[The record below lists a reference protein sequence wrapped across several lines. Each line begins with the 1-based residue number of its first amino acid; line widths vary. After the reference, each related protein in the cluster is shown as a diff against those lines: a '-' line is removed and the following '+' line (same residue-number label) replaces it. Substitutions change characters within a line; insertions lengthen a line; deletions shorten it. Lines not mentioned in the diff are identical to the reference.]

1 MGFFSKFKE
10 EDSEKAKGNGNS
22 KVVGY
27 EEPTLDINLNIGTT
41 GVRSADKDISKKY
54 DYEKIRSD
62 VDLAVVKR
70 MIQILDKVETKTQFF
85 TQLEDDEIPLITL
98 VALGITS
105 EESINAYRTL
115 RARGLDTYKA
125 DVTTTQSVD
134 DEYRNEVMANTVEL
148 PQLSVLGTGLVDEPL
163 TSEELYRA
171 EVKNR
176 IKLEEDL
183 RDAERK
189 IRRLEE
195 RKVEPEPTYT
205 DVVKQE
211 IVDLHGIL
219 EEEEDTSAEDEEQ
232 LSTEEFKSWNSEFD
246 KLKEVVYGQKK
257 EEEEQEQLDKA
268 TVTSVE
274 DIADDG
280 QYQAVKSVHKVSIKE
295 KQDKEIYVLSEPFEL
310 EEELDGYKVIFVS
323 EPNDLVIFTASKDNL
338 LVITRAI
345 PSQLVDMFIE
355 WVGSVSMKG
364 IKIRAVTL
372 KGLEVKHAVIEGE
385 IELTQESLD
394 NYYEQNKMSKYVGT
408 GVGTFFDLEASLD
421 GL

>member
-1 MGFFSKFKE
+1 
-10 EDSEKAKGNGNS
+10 
-22 KVVGY
+22 
-27 EEPTLDINLNIGTT
+27 
-41 GVRSADKDISKKY
+41 
-54 DYEKIRSD
+54 
-62 VDLAVVKR
+62 
-70 MIQILDKVETKTQFF
+70 
-85 TQLEDDEIPLITL
+85 
-98 VALGITS
+98 
-105 EESINAYRTL
+105 
-115 RARGLDTYKA
+115 
-125 DVTTTQSVD
+125 
-134 DEYRNEVMANTVEL
+134 MANTVEL
-148 PQLSVLGTGLVDEPL
+148 PQLSVLGTGVVDEPL

-274 DIADDG
+274 DIANDG

-310 EEELDGYKVIFVS
+310 EEELEGYKVIFVS

-385 IELTQESLD
+385 VELTQESLD

>member
-10 EDSEKAKGNGNS
+10 EDSEKAKGSGNS

-148 PQLSVLGTGLVDEPL
+148 PQLSILGTGVVDEPL

-274 DIADDG
+274 DIANDG

-372 KGLEVKHAVIEGE
+372 KGLEVKHAVIEGVV
-385 IELTQESLD
+385 ELTQESLD

-408 GVGTFFDLEASLD
+408 GVGTFFDLGASLD